1 MTLGDRVKAVRQN
14 AGLSQPCRILLC
26 VLSGSAGHC
35 PADGRAGA
43 GRTAQSVT
51 RRAERN
57 QGLRRAAKLTQK
69 QLADAAGLDI
79 RNL

>member
-26 VLSGSAGHC
+26 VLSGSAGHF

-43 GRTAQSVT
+43 GGTAQTVT

-57 QGLRRAAKLTQK
+57 QGYAQSRKTDIK
-69 QLADAAGLDI
+69 AAG
-79 RNL
+79 RCCRS